1 MSTHDRKPFYVTT
14 PIYYV
19 NDKPHLGHVYT
30 TMVADVVARYHRLR
44 GDDTFFLTGVD
55 EHAAKVSDK
64 AAEHGLSPQQ
74 WADQNAA
81 AFRDVFAKLEM
92 TNDDFVRTSSDR
104 HKAKVTEYVAALI
117 ASGDVYAGEYT
128 GWYDAGQEEYVPEN
142 KAKEYDYKSPVN
154 GKPLV
159 KKAEKNYF
167 FKLEKYRDDLLKF
180 YAERDGSDRGSYVQ
194 PEARKNEIV
203 NRIKEANDI
212 PISRTGS
219 GGWGIPVPG
228 DDSQTIYVW
237 IDALFNYLTYVDDED
252 RKKYWESGATHF
264 IAKDILWFHAAIW
277 PALQMALSKCDGYAW
292 VWGEE
297 VRNNQLVYTHS
308 YWVSESGEKMSKSL
322 GNFLDPAAIDNYV
335 DEFGLDALRYFLAT
349 RGPLG
354 TTDSAFSPD
363 LFVEVYN
370 SDLANTFGNSCS
382 RVANMI
388 GKYFEGVLPKVL
400 PDDPLVVPT
409 WTKPEG
415 TRSRTISPAANP
427 STSEWVAFAQ
437 ATAVGYV
444 GCFAN
449 LKLEFAAS
457 SARSIVVEVDSYIE
471 NKAPFKLAKDPANL
485 HDVGTILYNCLEA
498 LRIASV
504 LLWPFIPDKCEQF
517 WSRIGCGHYA
527 EQLKDKGR
535 GDLAAWVRW
544 GQLQPGTPI
553 EKGEALFPR
562 YQVEK
567 K

>member
-1 MSTHDRKPFYVTT
+1 MPKPETFYVTT

-30 TMVADVVARYHRLR
+30 TMVADVVARYHRLK

-64 AAEHGLSPQQ
+64 AAEHDLSPQE

-81 AFRDVFAKLEM
+81 AFRGTFEKLEM
-92 TNDDFVRTSSDR
+92 TNNDFVRTSSDR
-104 HKAKVTEYVAALI
+104 HKKKVTAYVAALLK
-117 ASGDVYAGEYT
+117 SGDVYEGEYT

-142 KAKEYDYKSPVN
+142 KAKDNDYKSEVN

-167 FKLEKYRDDLLKF
+167 FKLEKYRDDLLAF
-180 YAERDGSDRGSYVQ
+180 YAERDKAGKSYVQ
-194 PEARKNEIV
+194 PTARKNEIV

-228 DDSQTIYVW
+228 DEEQTIYVW
-237 IDALFNYLTYVDDED
+237 IDALFNYLTYVDDDE
-252 RKKYWESGATHF
+252 RRHYWESGATHF

-277 PALQMALSKCDGYAW
+277 PALQMALAKCDGYEW
-292 VWGEE
+292 VWGTD
-297 VRNNQLVYTHS
+297 VQANQLVYTHS

-335 DEFGLDALRYFLAT
+335 EEFGLDALRYFLAT

-370 SDLANTFGNSCS
+370 SDLANTFGNSAS
-382 RVANMI
+382 RVSNMI
-388 GKYFEGVLPKVL
+388 GKYFDGSAPESGPKVETETAHGH
-400 PDDPLVVPT
+400 DAEAAVKT
-409 WTKPEG
+409 WNAVG
-415 TRSRTISPAANP
+415 QLLDLNGQ
-427 STSEWVAFAQ
+427 AQ
-437 ATAVGYV
+437 AGLSLV
-444 GCFAN
+444 
-449 LKLEFAAS
+449 
-457 SARSIVVEVDSYIE
+457 RSVDTYIE
-471 NKAPFKLAKDPANL
+471 ETAPFKLAKDPEKMSE
-485 HDVGTILYNCLEA
+485 VGTILYNCAEA

-504 LLWPFIPDKCEQF
+504 LLWPFIPDKCEAF

-527 EQLKDKGR
+527 EQLKDNGR
-535 GDLAAWVRW
+535 GDLEAWVKW
-544 GQLQPGTPI
+544 GQLKPGTPI
-553 EKGEALFPR
+553 EKGDALFPR

-567 K
+567 KS

>member
-1 MSTHDRKPFYVTT
+1 MPTEQDNPPGTFYVTT

-81 AFRDVFAKLEM
+81 AFRGTFEKLEM

-117 ASGDVYAGEYT
+117 ASGDVYEGEYS

-142 KAKEYDYKSPVN
+142 KAKAQDYKSDVN

-167 FKLEKYRDDLLKF
+167 FKLEKYREPLLKF
-180 YAERDGSDRGSYVQ
+180 YEQRDQAGRGYVQ

-212 PISRTGS
+212 PISRSGS

-228 DDSQTIYVW
+228 DAEQTIYVW
-237 IDALFNYLTYVDDED
+237 IDALFNYLTYVDDDE
-252 RKKYWESGATHF
+252 RRKYWESGATHF

-277 PALQMALSKCDGYAW
+277 PALQMALSKCDGYDW
-292 VWGEE
+292 VWSDRVAE
-297 VRNNQLVYTHS
+297 NQLVYSHS

-370 SDLANTFGNSCS
+370 SDLANTFGNSAS
-382 RVANMI
+382 RVSNMI
-388 GKYFEGVLPKVL
+388 GKYFNAKTPSGQDATDHKHQLASYDPSLIRKGTSDILPNTVYLESVCKDVSSWL
-400 PDDPLVVPT
+400 SDQELGFASNDALRLVRSVDLYI
-409 WTKPEG
+409 G
-415 TRSRTISPAANP
+415 T
-427 STSEWVAFAQ
+427 
-437 ATAVGYV
+437 
-444 GCFAN
+444 
-449 LKLEFAAS
+449 LE
-457 SARSIVVEVDSYIE
+457 
-471 NKAPFKLAKDPANL
+471 PFRLAKDWEANGEE
-485 HDVGTILYNCLEA
+485 VGTILYNCAEA
-498 LRIASV
+498 LRIASI
-504 LLWPFIPDKCEQF
+504 LLWPFIPDKCEAF

-535 GDLAAWVRW
+535 GDLAAWVEW
-544 GQLQPGTPI
+544 GQLKPGTPI

>member
-1 MSTHDRKPFYVTT
+1 MTTPTDKTFYVTT

-64 AAEHGLSPQQ
+64 AAEHGLSPQE

-81 AFRDVFAKLEM
+81 AFKGTFEKLEM
-92 TNDDFVRTSSDR
+92 TNNDFVRTSSER
-104 HKAKVTEYVAALI
+104 HKQKVTEYVAALLK
-117 ASGDVYAGEYT
+117 SGDVYEGQYV

-142 KAKEYDYKSPVN
+142 KAKENDYKSEVN

-167 FKLEKYRDDLLKF
+167 FKLEKYRDDLLAF
-180 YAERDGSDRGSYVQ
+180 YAERDEAGKSYVQ
-194 PEARKNEIV
+194 PAARKNEIV

-212 PISRTGS
+212 PISRSGS
-219 GGWGIPVPG
+219 NGWGIPVPG
-228 DDSQTIYVW
+228 DPSGGDSGGQTIYVW
-237 IDALFNYLTYVDDED
+237 IDALFNYLTYVDDDE
-252 RKKYWESGATHF
+252 RRHYWESGATHF

-277 PALQMALSKCDGYAW
+277 PALQMALAKCDGYEW
-292 VWGEE
+292 VWGTD
-297 VRNNQLVYTHS
+297 VQANQLVYTHS

-322 GNFLDPAAIDNYV
+322 GNFLDPKAIDNYV
-335 DEFGLDALRYFLAT
+335 EEFGLDALRYFLAT

-382 RVANMI
+382 RVSNMI
-388 GKYFEGVLPKVL
+388 GKYFEGQLPEAGEHPDL
-400 PDDPLVVPT
+400 PDVGPFSGGEYLNTVFSSDREAH
-409 WTKPEG
+409 EG
-415 TRSRTISPAANP
+415 ADS
-427 STSEWVAFAQ
+427 
-437 ATAVGYV
+437 
-444 GCFAN
+444 CFARLD
-449 LKLEFAAS
+449 LKMASDFAIEYVQRTDA
-457 SARSIVVEVDSYIE
+457 YIE
-471 NKAPFKLAKDPANL
+471 MTSPFKLAKDPEKMPE
-485 HDVGTILYNCLEA
+485 VGTILYNCAEA

-504 LLWPFIPDKCEQF
+504 LLWPFIPDKCEAF
-517 WSRIGCGHYA
+517 WARIGCGHYA
-527 EQLKDKGR
+527 EQLKDNGR
-535 GDLAAWVRW
+535 GDLEAWVKW
-544 GQLQPGTPI
+544 GQLLPGAPI